1 MTSEAPFEV
10 VQDPNL
16 REVKASDWAAQQ
28 SFMKDI
34 EARITDVHNSVNDM
48 RKIKK
53 QIAQYNEL
61 YKDKPQYKELMDAG
75 KALIDKIDTWEAQLV
90 QTKQAN
96 FQDVINFP
104 SMLNAQY
111 FELKGF
117 LDQHDP
123 RVPKAAKDRLMDVD
137 KQWAEYKDYI
147 KSTIGK
153 DIDQYNVLYKKS
165 DVPALILNEKVIKP

>member
-1 MTSEAPFEV
+1 
-10 VQDPNL
+10 
-16 REVKASDWAAQQ
+16 
-28 SFMKDI
+28 MKDI

-75 KALIDKIDTWEAQLV
+75 KALIDKIDTSEAQLV

-123 RVPKAAKDRLMDVD
+123 RVPKAAKDRLMDVN